1 MNYVYLILMILI
13 IVLILGPSYW
23 VKHTLEKYSH
33 PEDRYPGT
41 GGELARI
48 LLDWANLQTVR
59 VEVTEHGD
67 HYDPIE
73 KAVRLTA
80 DKFNGKSL
88 TAITVA
94 AHEVGHAIQDRDGYL
109 PLKLRTRLVAIAA
122 PAEKLGAAILMI
134 APVITVI
141 TKAPSAGALFLLG
154 GLLTLGAATVVHLVT
169 LPMELHASF
178 ARALPMLEQG
188 KYLIQGDEPHARKIL
203 RAAAWTYVSAS
214 LMTLLNI
221 GRWWAI
227 LRR

>member
-1 MNYVYLILMILI
+1 MFYLVLVIALT
-13 IVLILGPSYW
+13 VLILGPSYW
-23 VKHTLEKYSH
+23 VKHTLRKYSY

-48 LLDWANLQTVR
+48 LLDWANLQAVK
-59 VEVTEHGD
+59 VEVTEQGD

-73 KAVRLTA
+73 KSVRLTP
-80 DKFNGKSL
+80 DKFHGKSL

-109 PLKLRTRLVAIAA
+109 PLKLRTRLMQIAA
-122 PAEKLGAAILMI
+122 LAEKLGAAILMI

-141 TKAPSAGALFLLG
+141 TRAPVAGALFFAG
-154 GLLTLGAATVVHLVT
+154 GLLTLGVATVVHLVT
-169 LPMELHASF
+169 LPMEMHASF
-178 ARALPMLEQG
+178 ARALPMLEHG

-214 LMTLLNI
+214 LITLLNI

>member
-1 MNYVYLILMILI
+1 MLYLILVIVIAALI
-13 IVLILGPSYW
+13 VGPSYW
-23 VKHTLEKYSH
+23 VKHTLAKYSQ

-41 GGELARI
+41 GAELARI
-48 LLDWANLQTVR
+48 LLDWANLQTVK
-59 VEVTEHGD
+59 VEVTEQGD

-73 KAVRLTA
+73 KVVRLTA

-109 PLKLRTRLVAIAA
+109 PLKWRTRLVQIAA
-122 PAEKLGAAILMI
+122 PAEKLGAVILMI
-134 APVITVI
+134 APIVAVGLR
-141 TKAPSAGALFLLG
+141 APAAGALFLAG
-154 GLLTLGAATVVHLVT
+154 GLLTLGSAVIVHMVT

-214 LMTLLNI
+214 LMALLNI

>member
-1 MNYVYLILMILI
+1 MLYLVFIIAIVILI
-13 IVLILGPSYW
+13 WGPSYW
-23 VKHTLEKYSH
+23 VKHTLTKYSY

-41 GGELARI
+41 GAELARI
-48 LLDWANLQTVR
+48 LLDWANLQTVK
-59 VEVTEHGD
+59 VEMTEQGD
-67 HYDPIE
+67 HYDPVE
-73 KAVRLTA
+73 KTVRLTPE
-80 DKFNGKSL
+80 KFNGKSL

-109 PLKLRTRLVAIAA
+109 PLKLRTRLVQIAA
-122 PAEKLGAAILMI
+122 PIEKLGAAILMI
-134 APVITVI
+134 APLITVI
-141 TKAPSAGALFLLG
+141 TRAPVTGALFFAG
-154 GLLTLGAATVVHLVT
+154 GLLTLGTATVIHLVT

-178 ARALPMLEQG
+178 ARAMPMLEQG
-188 KYLIQGDEPHARKIL
+188 KYLIHGDEPHARRIL

>member
-1 MNYVYLILMILI
+1 MFYLVLVIIITALI
-13 IVLILGPSYW
+13 VGPSYW
-23 VKHTLEKYSH
+23 VKHTLTKYSH
-33 PEDRYPGT
+33 PDDRYPGT

-48 LLDWANLQTVR
+48 LLDWANLQSVK
-59 VEVTEHGD
+59 VEISEQGD

-73 KAVRLTA
+73 KVVRLTA
-80 DKFNGKSL
+80 DKFNGRSL

-109 PLKLRTRLVAIAA
+109 PLKLRTRLVQIAA
-122 PAEKLGAAILMI
+122 PVEKLGAAILMI
-134 APVITVI
+134 APIITVV
-141 TKAPSAGALFLLG
+141 TRAPTAGALFLLG
-154 GLLTLGAATVVHLVT
+154 GLLTLGSATVIHLVT

-178 ARALPMLEQG
+178 ARALPMLEHG
-188 KYLIQGDEPHARKIL
+188 KYLIKGDEPHARRIL
-203 RAAAWTYVSAS
+203 RAAACTYVSAS

>member
-1 MNYVYLILMILI
+1 MLYFILI
-13 IVLILGPSYW
+13 IAITLLIFGPSYW
-23 VKHTLEKYSH
+23 VKHTLEKYSY

-48 LLDWANLQTVR
+48 LLDWANLQTVK
-59 VEVTEHGD
+59 VEVTEFGD

-73 KAVRLTA
+73 KVVRLTP

-109 PLKLRTRLVAIAA
+109 PLKLRTRLLQIAA

-134 APVITVI
+134 APAIMMVTRAPIT
-141 TKAPSAGALFLLG
+141 GALFFAG
-154 GLLTLGAATVVHLVT
+154 GLLTLGAAILVHLVT
-169 LPMELHASF
+169 LPMEMHASF

-188 KYLIQGDEPHARKIL
+188 KYLIQGDEPHARRIL

-214 LMTLLNI
+214 LMTLLNM

>member
-1 MNYVYLILMILI
+1 MFYLILVITI
-13 IVLILGPSYW
+13 TVLIVGPSYW
-23 VKHTLEKYSH
+23 VKHTLAKYSH

-48 LLDWANLQTVR
+48 LLDWANLQAVK

-122 PAEKLGAAILMI
+122 PTEKLGATILMI
-134 APVITVI
+134 APVIAVI

-188 KYLIQGDEPHARKIL
+188 KYLIHGDEPHARKIL

>member
-1 MNYVYLILMILI
+1 MFYLILVITITALI
-13 IVLILGPSYW
+13 VGPSYW
-23 VKHTLEKYSH
+23 VKHTLAKYSH

-48 LLDWANLQTVR
+48 LLDWANLQAVR
-59 VEVTEHGD
+59 VEVTEQGD

-73 KAVRLTA
+73 KVVRLTA

-109 PLKLRTRLVAIAA
+109 PLRLRTRLVAIAA
-122 PAEKLGAAILMI
+122 PAEKLGAAILMF
-134 APVITVI
+134 APIITVI

-188 KYLIQGDEPHARKIL
+188 KYLIQGDEPHARRIL

>member
-1 MNYVYLILMILI
+1 MLYLVF
-13 IVLILGPSYW
+13 IVAFAILILGPSYW
-23 VKHTLEKYSH
+23 VKHTLTKYSY

-41 GGELARI
+41 GAELARI
-48 LLDWANLQTVR
+48 LLDWANLQTVK
-59 VEVTEHGD
+59 VEMTEQGD

-73 KAVRLTA
+73 KTVRLTPE
-80 DKFNGKSL
+80 KFNGKSL

-109 PLKLRTRLVAIAA
+109 PLKLRTRLVQIAA
-122 PAEKLGAAILMI
+122 PVEKLGAAILMI
-134 APVITVI
+134 APLITVI
-141 TKAPSAGALFLLG
+141 TRAPVTGALFFAG
-154 GLLTLGAATVVHLVT
+154 GLLTLGTATVIHLVT

-178 ARALPMLEQG
+178 ARAMPMLEQG
-188 KYLIQGDEPHARKIL
+188 KYLIQGDEPHARRIL

>member
-1 MNYVYLILMILI
+1 MLVIVIAVLM
-13 IVLILGPSYW
+13 VGPSYW
-23 VKHTLEKYSH
+23 VKHTLAKYSH

-41 GGELARI
+41 GAELARI
-48 LLDWANLQTVR
+48 LLDWANLQTVK
-59 VEVTEHGD
+59 VEVSEQGD

-109 PLKLRTRLVAIAA
+109 PLRLRTRLVQIAA

-134 APVITVI
+134 APIVAVAMR
-141 TKAPSAGALFLLG
+141 APTAGALFLAG
-154 GLLTLGAATVVHLVT
+154 GLLTLGTAVVVHMVT

-188 KYLIQGDEPHARKIL
+188 KYLIQGDEPHARRIL

-214 LMTLLNI
+214 LMALLNI

>member
-1 MNYVYLILMILI
+1 MLYLVFIIAIVILI
-13 IVLILGPSYW
+13 WGPSYW
-23 VKHTLEKYSH
+23 VKHTLTKYSY

-41 GGELARI
+41 GAELARI
-48 LLDWANLQTVR
+48 LLDWANLQTVK
-59 VEVTEHGD
+59 VEMTEQGD

-73 KAVRLTA
+73 KTVRLTPE
-80 DKFNGKSL
+80 KFNGKSL

-109 PLKLRTRLVAIAA
+109 PLKLRTRLVQIAA
-122 PAEKLGAAILMI
+122 PVEKLGAAILMI
-134 APVITVI
+134 APLITVI
-141 TKAPSAGALFLLG
+141 TRAPVTGALFFAG
-154 GLLTLGAATVVHLVT
+154 GLLTLGTATVIHLVT

-178 ARALPMLEQG
+178 ARAMPMLEQG
-188 KYLIQGDEPHARKIL
+188 KHLIQGDEPHTRSLL

>member
-1 MNYVYLILMILI
+1 MLYLVF
-13 IVLILGPSYW
+13 IVAITILILGPSYW
-23 VKHTLEKYSH
+23 VKHTLTKYSY

-41 GGELARI
+41 GAELARI
-48 LLDWANLQTVR
+48 LLDWAKLQAVK
-59 VEVTEHGD
+59 VEVTEQGD
-67 HYDPIE
+67 HYDPIA
-73 KAVRLTA
+73 KAVRLTPE
-80 DKFNGKSL
+80 KFNGKSL

-109 PLKLRTRLVAIAA
+109 PLKLRTRLVQIAA
-122 PAEKLGAAILMI
+122 PVEKLGAAILMI
-134 APVITVI
+134 APFIAVITR
-141 TKAPSAGALFLLG
+141 APLTGTLFFVG
-154 GLLTLGAATVVHLVT
+154 GLLTLGTATIIHLVT

-178 ARALPMLEQG
+178 ARAMPMLQQG
-188 KYLIQGDEPHARKIL
+188 KYLIHGDELHARRIL

>member
-1 MNYVYLILMILI
+1 MLYLILVIVIAALI
-13 IVLILGPSYW
+13 VGPSYW

-33 PEDRYPGT
+33 PDDRYPGT

-48 LLDWANLQTVR
+48 LLDWANLQAVK
-59 VEVTEHGD
+59 VEVTEQGD
-67 HYDPIE
+67 HYDPLA

-94 AHEVGHAIQDRDGYL
+94 AHEVGHAIQDRDGYV
-109 PLKLRTRLVAIAA
+109 PLKLRTRLVQIAA
-122 PAEKLGAAILMI
+122 PAEKLGAAILMV
-134 APVITVI
+134 APVIAVATR
-141 TKAPSAGALFLLG
+141 APVAGALFLAG
-154 GLLTLGAATVVHLVT
+154 GLLTLGTAALIHMFT

-188 KYLIQGDEPHARKIL
+188 KYLMPGDEPHARRIL
-203 RAAAWTYVSAS
+203 RAAAWTYVAAS

>member
-1 MNYVYLILMILI
+1 MVYLILVIVI
-13 IVLILGPSYW
+13 AVLIVGPSYW
-23 VKHTLEKYSH
+23 VKHTLAKYSH

-41 GGELARI
+41 GAELARI
-48 LLDWANLQTVR
+48 LLDWANLQTVK
-59 VEVTEHGD
+59 VEVTEQGD

-73 KAVRLTA
+73 KVVRLTA

-109 PLKLRTRLVAIAA
+109 PLKWRTRLVQIAA
-122 PAEKLGAAILMI
+122 PAEKLGAVILMI
-134 APVITVI
+134 APIVAVGLR
-141 TKAPSAGALFLLG
+141 APAAGALFLAG
-154 GLLTLGAATVVHLVT
+154 GLLTLGSAVIVHMVT

-188 KYLIQGDEPHARKIL
+188 KYLIQGDEPHARRIL

-214 LMTLLNI
+214 LMALLNI

>member
-1 MNYVYLILMILI
+1 MFYLI
-13 IVLILGPSYW
+13 IVVLVVALILGPAYW
-23 VKHTLEKYSH
+23 VKYTLNKYSY

-41 GGELARI
+41 GAELARI
-48 LLDWANLQTVR
+48 LLDWANLQQVK
-59 VEVTEHGD
+59 VEETESGD
-67 HYDPIE
+67 HYDPIA
-73 KAVRLTA
+73 KVVRLTP

-109 PLKLRTRLVAIAA
+109 PLKLRTRLVQLAA
-122 PAEKLGAAILMI
+122 PAEKLGALILMI
-134 APVITVI
+134 APLVMLVTR
-141 TKAPSAGALFLLG
+141 APVTGALFFAG
-154 GLLTLGAATVVHLVT
+154 GLLTLGAATLVHLVT
-169 LPMELHASF
+169 LPMEMHASF
-178 ARALPMLEQG
+178 ARALPMLEKG
-188 KYLIQGDEPHARKIL
+188 GYLKQGDEPHARRIL

>member
-1 MNYVYLILMILI
+1 MFYLVLMITI
-13 IVLILGPSYW
+13 IALVLGPAYW
-23 VKHTLEKYSH
+23 VKHTLAKYSH

-48 LLDWANLQTVR
+48 LLDWANLQAVK
-59 VEVTEHGD
+59 VEVTEQGD

-109 PLKLRTRLVAIAA
+109 PLKLRTRLVQIAA
-122 PAEKLGAAILMI
+122 PAEKLGAAILML
-134 APVITVI
+134 APIIMVATR
-141 TKAPSAGALFLLG
+141 APSAGALFFLG
-154 GLLTLGAATVVHLVT
+154 GLLTLGTATVVHLVT

-188 KYLIQGDEPHARKIL
+188 KYLIQGDEPHARRIL

>member
-1 MNYVYLILMILI
+1 MMYL
-13 IVLILGPSYW
+13 VLIFAMTALIVGPSYW
-23 VKHTLEKYSH
+23 VKHTLKKYSY

-48 LLDWANLQTVR
+48 LLDWANLQAVK
-59 VEVTEHGD
+59 VEVTEQGD
-67 HYDPIE
+67 HYDPLE

-109 PLKLRTRLVAIAA
+109 PLKLRTRLIQIAA
-122 PAEKLGAAILMI
+122 PAEKLGAAILMM

-141 TKAPSAGALFLLG
+141 TRAPIAGALFFAG
-154 GLLTLGAATVVHLVT
+154 GLLTLGTATVVHLVT
-169 LPMELHASF
+169 LPMEMHASF
-178 ARALPMLEQG
+178 ARALPMLEHG
-188 KYLIQGDEPHARKIL
+188 KYLIQGDEQHARKIL

>member
-1 MNYVYLILMILI
+1 MLYLILVIVIAALI
-13 IVLILGPSYW
+13 VGPSYW
-23 VKHTLEKYSH
+23 VKHTLAKYSH

-41 GGELARI
+41 GAELARI
-48 LLDWANLQTVR
+48 LLDWANLQTVK
-59 VEVTEHGD
+59 VEVTEQGD
-67 HYDPIE
+67 HYDPIA
-73 KAVRLTA
+73 KAVRLTE

-109 PLKLRTRLVAIAA
+109 PLKWRTRLVQIAA
-122 PAEKLGAAILMI
+122 PAEKLGAVILMI
-134 APVITVI
+134 APIVAVALR
-141 TKAPSAGALFLLG
+141 APVAGALFLAG
-154 GLLTLGAATVVHLVT
+154 GLLTLGSAVVVHMVT

-188 KYLIQGDEPHARKIL
+188 KYLIQGDESHARRIL

-214 LMTLLNI
+214 LMALLNI

>member
-1 MNYVYLILMILI
+1 MFYLILMTILL
-13 IVLILGPSYW
+13 VLILGPSYW
-23 VKHTLEKYSH
+23 VKHILAKYSH

-48 LLDWANLQTVR
+48 LLDWANLQAVK

-67 HYDPIE
+67 HYDPLA
-73 KAVRLTA
+73 KAVRLTP

-109 PLKLRTRLVAIAA
+109 PLKLRTRLVQLAA
-122 PAEKLGAAILMI
+122 PAEKLGAAIMM
-134 APVITVI
+134 ATPVITAV
-141 TKAPSAGALFLLG
+141 TRSPSAGILFLLG
-154 GLLTLGAATVVHLVT
+154 GLLTLGTATIIHLIT

-188 KYLIQGDEPHARKIL
+188 KYLIQGDERHARRIL
-203 RAAAWTYVSAS
+203 HAAAWTYVSAS
-214 LMTLLNI
+214 LMALLNI

>member
-1 MNYVYLILMILI
+1 MLYLILMIAI

-33 PEDRYPGT
+33 PADRYPGT
-41 GGELARI
+41 GSELARI
-48 LLDWANLQTVR
+48 LLDWANLQAVR

-109 PLKLRTRLVAIAA
+109 PLRLRTRLIQITA
-122 PAEKLGAAILMI
+122 PAEKLGAAILML

-141 TKAPSAGALFLLG
+141 TKAPTAGILFLLG
-154 GLLTLGAATVVHLVT
+154 GLLTLGTATVVHLVT

-188 KYLIQGDEPHARKIL
+188 KYLIQEDQPHARSIL

>member
-1 MNYVYLILMILI
+1 MLYLVLVITMTALI
-13 IVLILGPSYW
+13 VGPSYW
-23 VKHTLEKYSH
+23 VKYTLKKYSY

-48 LLDWANLQTVR
+48 LLDWANLQAVK
-59 VEVTEHGD
+59 VEVTEQGD
-67 HYDPIE
+67 HYDPLE

-109 PLKLRTRLVAIAA
+109 PLKLRTRLIQIAA
-122 PAEKLGAAILMI
+122 PAEKLGAAILMM

-141 TKAPSAGALFLLG
+141 SRAPVAGALFFAG
-154 GLLTLGAATVVHLVT
+154 GLLTLGTATVVHLVT
-169 LPMELHASF
+169 LPMEMHASF
-178 ARALPMLEQG
+178 ARALPMLEHG

>member
-1 MNYVYLILMILI
+1 MFYLILMITI
-13 IVLILGPSYW
+13 IALVLGPAYW
-23 VKHTLEKYSH
+23 VKHTLAKYSH
-33 PEDRYPGT
+33 PDDRYPGT

-48 LLDWANLQTVR
+48 LLDWANLQAVK
-59 VEVTEHGD
+59 VEVTEQGD

-109 PLKLRTRLVAIAA
+109 PLKLRTRLVQIAA
-122 PAEKLGAAILMI
+122 PAEKLGAAILML
-134 APVITVI
+134 APIIMVATR
-141 TKAPSAGALFLLG
+141 APSAGALFLLG
-154 GLLTLGAATVVHLVT
+154 GLLTLGTATVVHLVT

-188 KYLIQGDEPHARKIL
+188 KYLIQGDEPHARRIL

>member
-1 MNYVYLILMILI
+1 MLYLILVIVIAALI
-13 IVLILGPSYW
+13 VGPSYW
-23 VKHTLEKYSH
+23 VKHTLAKYSH

-41 GGELARI
+41 GAELARI
-48 LLDWANLQTVR
+48 LLDWANLQTVK
-59 VEVTEHGD
+59 VEVTEQGD

-73 KAVRLTA
+73 KVVRLTA

-109 PLKLRTRLVAIAA
+109 PLKWRTRLVQIAA
-122 PAEKLGAAILMI
+122 PAEKLGAVILMI
-134 APVITVI
+134 APIVAVALR
-141 TKAPSAGALFLLG
+141 APAAGALFLAG
-154 GLLTLGAATVVHLVT
+154 GLLTLGSAVIVHMVT

-188 KYLIQGDEPHARKIL
+188 KYLIQGDEPHARRIL

-214 LMTLLNI
+214 LMALLNI

>member
-1 MNYVYLILMILI
+1 MFYLILMITI
-13 IVLILGPSYW
+13 IALVLGPAYW

-48 LLDWANLQTVR
+48 LLDWANLQAVK
-59 VEVTEHGD
+59 VEVTEQGD

-109 PLKLRTRLVAIAA
+109 PLKLRTRLVQIAA
-122 PAEKLGAAILMI
+122 LAEKLGAAILML
-134 APVITVI
+134 APIIMVATR
-141 TKAPSAGALFLLG
+141 APSAGALFLLG
-154 GLLTLGAATVVHLVT
+154 GLLTLGTATVVHLVT

-188 KYLIQGDEPHARKIL
+188 KYLIQGDEPHARRIL

-221 GRWWAI
+221 GRWWTI

>member
-1 MNYVYLILMILI
+1 MLYLILVIVI
-13 IVLILGPSYW
+13 AVLIVGPSYW
-23 VKHTLEKYSH
+23 VKHTLAKYSH

-41 GGELARI
+41 GAELARI
-48 LLDWANLQTVR
+48 LLDWANLQTVK
-59 VEVTEHGD
+59 VEVTEQGD
-67 HYDPIE
+67 HYDPIA

-109 PLKLRTRLVAIAA
+109 PLKWRTRLVQIAA
-122 PAEKLGAAILMI
+122 PAEKLGAVILMI
-134 APVITVI
+134 APIVAVALR
-141 TKAPSAGALFLLG
+141 APAAGALFLAG
-154 GLLTLGAATVVHLVT
+154 GLLTLGSAVVVHMVT
-169 LPMELHASF
+169 LPMEWHASF

-188 KYLIQGDEPHARKIL
+188 KYLIQGDEPHARRIL

-214 LMTLLNI
+214 LMALLNI

>member
-1 MNYVYLILMILI
+1 MFYLILI
-13 IVLILGPSYW
+13 IAIAVLIFGPSYW
-23 VKHTLEKYSH
+23 VKYTLNKYSH

-48 LLDWANLQTVR
+48 LLDWANLQAVR
-59 VEVTEHGD
+59 VEVTEQGD

-73 KAVRLTA
+73 KVVRLTS

-94 AHEVGHAIQDRDGYL
+94 AHEVGHAVQDRDGYL
-109 PLKLRTRLVAIAA
+109 PLKLRTRLVQIAA

-134 APVITVI
+134 APIMMVVTRTPIT
-141 TKAPSAGALFLLG
+141 GALFFIG
-154 GLLTLGAATVVHLVT
+154 GLLTMGIAILVHLIT
-169 LPMELHASF
+169 LPMEMHASF

-188 KYLIQGDEPHARKIL
+188 KYLIQGDEPHARRIL

-214 LMTLLNI
+214 LMALLNM

>member
-1 MNYVYLILMILI
+1 MLV
-13 IVLILGPSYW
+13 IVIAALVVGPSYW
-23 VKHTLEKYSH
+23 VKHTLAKYSH

-41 GGELARI
+41 GAELARI
-48 LLDWANLQTVR
+48 LLDWANLQTVK
-59 VEVTEHGD
+59 VEVSDQGD

-80 DKFNGKSL
+80 DKFNGRSL

-109 PLKLRTRLVAIAA
+109 PLRLRTRLVQIAA
-122 PAEKLGAAILMI
+122 PAEKLGAAILMV
-134 APVITVI
+134 APVVAVAMR
-141 TKAPSAGALFLLG
+141 APAAGALFLAG
-154 GLLTLGAATVVHLVT
+154 GLLTLGTAVIVHMVT

-188 KYLIQGDEPHARKIL
+188 KYLMQGDEPHARRIL

-214 LMTLLNI
+214 LMALLNI
-221 GRWWAI
+221 GRWWGI

>member
-1 MNYVYLILMILI
+1 MLYLIFVIAMTTI
-13 IVLILGPSYW
+13 IVGPYYW
-23 VKHTLEKYSH
+23 VKHTLKKYSY

-48 LLDWANLQTVR
+48 LLDWANLQAVK
-59 VEVTEHGD
+59 VEVTEQGD
-67 HYDPIE
+67 HYDPLE
-73 KAVRLTA
+73 KAVRLTP

-109 PLKLRTRLVAIAA
+109 PLKLRTRLIQIAA
-122 PAEKLGAAILMI
+122 PAEKLGAAILMM
-134 APVITVI
+134 APVITMI
-141 TKAPSAGALFLLG
+141 TRAPVAGALFFAG
-154 GLLTLGAATVVHLVT
+154 GLLTLGTATVVHLVT
-169 LPMELHASF
+169 LPMEMHASF
-178 ARALPMLEQG
+178 ARAMPMLEHG

>member
-1 MNYVYLILMILI
+1 MLYLIFVIAMTALI
-13 IVLILGPSYW
+13 VGPSYW
-23 VKHTLEKYSH
+23 VKHTLKKYSY

-48 LLDWANLQTVR
+48 LLDWANLQAVK
-59 VEVTEHGD
+59 VEVTEQGD
-67 HYDPIE
+67 HYDPLE
-73 KAVRLTA
+73 KAVRLTP

-109 PLKLRTRLVAIAA
+109 PLKLRTRLIQIAA
-122 PAEKLGAAILMI
+122 PAEKLGAAILMM
-134 APVITVI
+134 APIITVI
-141 TKAPSAGALFLLG
+141 TRAPVAGVLFFAG
-154 GLLTLGAATVVHLVT
+154 GLLTLGTATVVHLIT
-169 LPMELHASF
+169 LPMEMHASF
-178 ARALPMLEQG
+178 ARALPMLEHG

-214 LMTLLNI
+214 LMTLLNV

-227 LRR
+227 LRH

>member
-1 MNYVYLILMILI
+1 MFYLLI
-13 IVLILGPSYW
+13 IIAIIALIFGPSYW

-33 PEDRYPGT
+33 PQDRYPGT
-41 GGELARI
+41 GAELARI
-48 LLDWANLQTVR
+48 LLDWANLQSVK
-59 VEVTEHGD
+59 VEETDQGD

-73 KAVRLTA
+73 KVVRLTP

-109 PLKLRTRLVAIAA
+109 PLKLRTRLVQLAA
-122 PAEKLGAAILMI
+122 PAEKLGAAILMLAPLMVVI
-134 APVITVI
+134 TRAPVMGV
-141 TKAPSAGALFLLG
+141 LFFIG
-154 GLLTLGAATVVHLVT
+154 GLLTLGAATLVHLVT
-169 LPMELHASF
+169 LPMEMHASF
-178 ARALPMLEQG
+178 ARALPMLEKG
-188 KYLIQGDEPHARKIL
+188 NYLIKGDEPHARRIL